1 MNAAVIAFSRT
12 DTHGRATTASDPR
25 FGASVITR
33 KSFSAELIVRE
44 QLEALLNADLDDEEA
59 VRRWKKI
66 KELAPGLWEKSG
78 ARSIME
84 SLATTYIRTHV
95 GI

>member
-1 MNAAVIAFSRT
+1 
-12 DTHGRATTASDPR
+12 
-25 FGASVITR
+25 
-33 KSFSAELIVRE
+33 
-44 QLEALLNADLDDEEA
+44 LEALLNADLDEEEA